1 MKMGDAFRVGAY
13 GIMNKDFKHLNK
25 HWPISGISIEAWRLH
40 AGWFNGGT
48 TRRSV
53 CGTKVMDPCIRRVNS
68 VRNIGCRWRGGRTR
82 ETR

>member
-40 AGWFNGGT
+40 AGWFDSRT

-53 CGTKVMDPCIRRVNS
+53 
-68 VRNIGCRWRGGRTR
+68 
-82 ETR
+82 